1 MRSAAP
7 GLKKTA
13 WALTA
18 DCIFAMFITLEGIE
32 GSGKTTQI
40 DHIVKFLD
48 QKGIPHLTTREP
60 GGTSVGAKI
69 RSILLDPENN
79 ALAPVTELLL
89 YAADRA
95 QHLETCI
102 KPALDA
108 GKTVICDR
116 YYDATLVY
124 QGYARGLDLNLIAQ
138 LHCLCCGNL
147 MPDIT
152 FLLDLPPEIGLKR
165 AWKEIDNGN
174 RNASETRFEQETLA
188 FHRKVREG
196 YLQLA
201 QNEPDLFL
209 LIDAAQEARH
219 VSERVTETLSLML

>member
-1 MRSAAP
+1 
-7 GLKKTA
+7 
-13 WALTA
+13 
-18 DCIFAMFITLEGIE
+18 MFITLEGIE

-40 DHIVKFLD
+40 DHIVKFLT
-48 QKGIPHLTTREP
+48 QKGIPYLTTREP
-60 GGTSVGAKI
+60 GGTTICAKI
-69 RSILLDPENN
+69 RSILLDPENH
-79 ALAPVTELLL
+79 ALAHVAELLL

-95 QHLETCI
+95 QHLNTCV

-116 YYDATLVY
+116 YYDATMVY

-138 LHCLCCGNL
+138 LHILCCENL

-174 RNASETRFEQETLA
+174 RSTSETRFEHETLA

-201 QNEPDLFL
+201 RKESDRFYI
-209 LIDAAQEARH
+209 IDAAQEARY
-219 VSERVTETLSLML
+219 VSEMVTETLSLML

>member
-1 MRSAAP
+1 
-7 GLKKTA
+7 
-13 WALTA
+13 
-18 DCIFAMFITLEGIE
+18 MFITLEGIE

-60 GGTSVGAKI
+60 GGTSIGAKI
-69 RSILLDPENN
+69 RSILLDPENH
-79 ALAPVTELLL
+79 ALAPVSELLL

-95 QHLETCI
+95 QHLETYV

-116 YYDATLVY
+116 YYDATTVY

-165 AWKEIDNGN
+165 AWKQIDNGN
-174 RNASETRFEQETLA
+174 RSAYETRFEQETLA

-201 QNEPDLFL
+201 RNEPKRFFI
-209 LIDAAQEARH
+209 IDAVQEACH
-219 VSERVTETLSLML
+219 VSERVTAALSLLL

>member
-1 MRSAAP
+1 
-7 GLKKTA
+7 
-13 WALTA
+13 
-18 DCIFAMFITLEGIE
+18 MFITLEGIE

-40 DHIVKFLD
+40 DHIIKFLD
-48 QKGIPHLTTREP
+48 LKGIPHLTTREP
-60 GGTSVGAKI
+60 GGTAVGAKI
-69 RSILLDPENN
+69 RSILLDPENQ
-79 ALAPVTELLL
+79 AIAPVTELML
-89 YAADRA
+89 YAADRT
-95 QHLETCI
+95 QHLEACV

-116 YYDATLVY
+116 HYDATIVY

-138 LHCLCCGNL
+138 LHTLCCENL

-165 AWKEIDNGN
+165 AWHQINNGN
-174 RNASETRFEQETLA
+174 RNADETRFEHETLS

-201 QNEPDLFL
+201 RNEPDRFYI
-209 LIDAAQEARH
+209 IDAAQEAGY
-219 VSERVTETLSLML
+219 VSAKVTETLSLLL